1 MTIPKTYARAIRGVA
16 TGSTD
21 GAHSA
26 RQMKQ
31 FCLAAPLAL
40 ACFGLILLA
49 GCGGHGSTISVE
61 IQPNLV
67 QTMDESQ
74 SPCNAPNNLLGCQ
87 MINFVASVSGDN
99 TNSGVTWNL
108 SVLSTGCSG
117 AGCGTLINVTTVSVT
132 YVAPP
137 NIAAELTGVM
147 LQAVS
152 VANSKTTT
160 SVGIT
165 IALDPTFTTT
175 GLQQCAVGVYCLPSG
190 SNGIAYNSNQ
200 GLVVTNGV
208 APFTFIS
215 PTVSTAPIQI
225 NAGGP
230 PVPPFV
236 ADEDFTGGTTTS
248 SANAINISN
257 VADPAPAAVYQTA
270 RTSTAAGAGGAF
282 SYTIGGFTPGSVHLL
297 RLHFCDTV
305 STAAGQRTFNVSVNG
320 TQVLTS
326 FDIFA
331 AAGKNIAIIEQGSLP
346 ANSSGQF
353 VIQFTGVV
361 GEALVNGLEV
371 ESNSCLPSTL
381 NIGTLPPGLTLN
393 PGTGAIVGRPSSP
406 TAGNPAI
413 PFQFTVQATDDSA
426 TPVSACGNFQIT
438 VTPPPILSITT
449 TSLPPGT
456 LNTPFTA
463 PISTSGGVTPIT
475 WSIVAPN
482 TCATLPGDT
491 GVLPTGLMLNPASGQ
506 ITGIPAGNPTGSPA
520 SCSFTAQVVDSS
532 LPIGQLQTQLISVT
546 INAPAPLQITSNPTL
561 PAGFT
566 ATPYA
571 PLPLIATGGVGPY
584 TWSVVTGQLP
594 AGLVLAPDGTISG
607 TPVLATNPPTDDFF
621 TVQVADSELN
631 PMTGLPAPQT
641 MTQVFNVTIS
651 PGVISPNTLLNGQ
664 YTLLFHGFD
673 KSGPVTMIG
682 SVIMGGNGV
691 LLGEEDIYRDS
702 PVVSSTPAPLAG
714 VYSIG
719 TDGRG
724 TMELVATSPISG
736 AISTIDYRLVLD
748 SGGGS
753 GHPNVRFFED
763 NSTNTNN
770 DAPNATHGEGIMK
783 PLVGSSFT
791 YASFSGNYA
800 FGFGGYEAAGKLPV
814 ALEGV
819 VHADATT
826 STPRLTGTCDFNDA
840 GAYSSQGLSGTF
852 STTVDSFGRGTGELD
867 FAQPGKAQVA
877 LHFVFYFVSPTD
889 LYFMENDT
897 SASKDV
903 FYLLSG
909 EMLLQQPGYQFTNAA
924 VAGTSVATGTGLS
937 GSNASVFAGLLT
949 GANFSYDQ
957 NNGGTPS
964 SPSFTGTYSV
974 ANNGRAAFTGL
985 GSTAATTRVAAAY
998 LTGPGQGF
1006 LIGSDTA
1013 VTTGLLELQTSTPS
1027 LLVPISSSLQ
1037 GGYTLDTAV
1046 PQENLVTNAIG
1057 EVYSNGGEFG
1067 APSISGIIDEYDPP
1081 SVADPEGLLH
1091 LGQSLVSPYTVSGTG
1106 RGTLGPNSITGF
1118 PENLILYVASP
1129 GSFRA
1134 ISADAN
1140 PGNGHPTV
1148 YFFNH

>member
-1 MTIPKTYARAIRGVA
+1 
-16 TGSTD
+16 
-21 GAHSA
+21 
-26 RQMKQ
+26 
-31 FCLAAPLAL
+31 
-40 ACFGLILLA
+40 
-49 GCGGHGSTISVE
+49 
-61 IQPNLV
+61 
-67 QTMDESQ
+67 
-74 SPCNAPNNLLGCQ
+74 
-87 MINFVASVSGDN
+87 
-99 TNSGVTWNL
+99 
-108 SVLSTGCSG
+108 
-117 AGCGTLINVTTVSVT
+117 
-132 YVAPP
+132 
-137 NIAAELTGVM
+137 
-147 LQAVS
+147 
-152 VANSKTTT
+152 
-160 SVGIT
+160 
-165 IALDPTFTTT
+165 
-175 GLQQCAVGVYCLPSG
+175 
-190 SNGIAYNSNQ
+190 
-200 GLVVTNGV
+200 
-208 APFTFIS
+208 
-215 PTVSTAPIQI
+215 
-225 NAGGP
+225 
-230 PVPPFV
+230 
-236 ADEDFTGGTTTS
+236 
-248 SANAINISN
+248 
-257 VADPAPAAVYQTA
+257 
-270 RTSTAAGAGGAF
+270 
-282 SYTIGGFTPGSVHLL
+282 
-297 RLHFCDTV
+297 
-305 STAAGQRTFNVSVNG
+305 
-320 TQVLTS
+320 
-326 FDIFA
+326 
-331 AAGKNIAIIEQGSLP
+331 
-346 ANSSGQF
+346 
-353 VIQFTGVV
+353 
-361 GEALVNGLEV
+361 
-371 ESNSCLPSTL
+371 
-381 NIGTLPPGLTLN
+381 
-393 PGTGAIVGRPSSP
+393 
-406 TAGNPAI
+406 
-413 PFQFTVQATDDSA
+413 FQFTVQATDDSA

-1067 APSISGIIDEYDPP
+1067 APSISGIVDEYDPP
-1081 SVADPEGLLH
+1081 SVPDPEGVLH
-1091 LGQSLVSPYTVSGTG
+1091 LGTPNNLSSSYSVSANG
-1106 RGTLGPNSITGF
+1106 RGTLGPNTITGF
-1118 PENLILYVASP
+1118 PENLILYVVSQ